1 GIVVAMEPADYPDD
15 PSIPDDAVL
24 WRRIPPYHVIY
35 DHNMGCERP
44 TSDAFV
50 DSPDTPMSVALA
62 AKCKDVGEFLEG
74 HADFA
79 VVSFTVGFARGLG
92 QRVAADQRAGQPTWH
107 VFVIGK
113 KTDSVRKKFAK
124 KFTWV
129 VAPSPRSPP

>member
-1 GIVVAMEPADYPDD
+1 MEPADYPDD

-24 WRRIPPYHVIY
+24 WRRIPPYHIIY

-62 AKCKDVGEFLEG
+62 ARCKDVNEFLQG
-74 HADFA
+74 RVGFA
-79 VVSFTVGFARGLG
+79 VVSFSARFARSLG
-92 QRVAADQRAGQPTWH
+92 QRVAADQRPNQPTWH
-107 VFVIGK
+107 AFVIGK

-124 KFTWV
+124 NFTWV
-129 VAPSPRSPP
+129 VAPLPRSFP